1 MKLSSEF
8 IEVWI
13 RKITDEL
20 STRIWIFTFLSLFKL
35 HSFWGDSLLQSLL
48 SIQRAGLDETLRL
61 NILGCAPFASSG
73 PFIARCE

>member
-1 MKLSSEF
+1 MKLSSEL

-35 HSFWGDSLLQSLL
+35 YPFWGNSLLQSLL
-48 SIQRAGLDETLRL
+48 SIQRAGLDEALSLT
-61 NILGCAPFASSG
+61 ILGCAFFASRS
-73 PFIARCE
+73 PSITRCE